1 MVRSIRAATHPLGTA
16 RPEAPDVPDPT
27 RMPLL
32 ARAFLGVDRHP
43 ATSRGGPVA
52 QGGESDVDLSADV
65 SADGG
70 YGEDWDQ
77 RDHLD
82 EYADEHLPLGEPEP
96 EPVA

>member
-1 MVRSIRAATHPLGTA
+1 MSQEIYGPMGEIFELGSPL
-16 RPEAPDVPDPT
+16 
-27 RMPLL
+27 
-32 ARAFLGVDRHP
+32 
-43 ATSRGGPVA
+43 
-52 QGGESDVDLSADV
+52 DV